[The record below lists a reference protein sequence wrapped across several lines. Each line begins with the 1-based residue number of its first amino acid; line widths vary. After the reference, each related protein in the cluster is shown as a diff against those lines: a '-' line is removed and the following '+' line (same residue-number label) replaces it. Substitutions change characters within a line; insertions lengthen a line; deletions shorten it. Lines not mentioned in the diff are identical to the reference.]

1 MNYKTQAI
9 LPLFG
14 LAFALIYLFYL
25 ISTTGL
31 ILNIDLKGGT
41 QISFESKSEL
51 SENNIENIL
60 KDYEAEVR
68 IARGVTGYVALIEI
82 DSSIDSTEI
91 INVLKNNGYS
101 SADFSVSAL
110 TSSLGV
116 SFFQQAQL
124 VLLFAFLFMA
134 ITVFFIFKDPF
145 PSFYVV
151 LCGFADIVET
161 LAISQFLGIKLS
173 LATFAALLLLI
184 GYSVDTDILLTSRV
198 LKTAEGE
205 LKSKIKG
212 AMKTGLTMIGAT
224 AVALTALF
232 IVSASLVIT
241 QIASVLLIG
250 LIVDVFNTWFVN
262 ANLLRWYIER
272 KKV

>member
-1 MNYKTQAI
+1 MNYKLQAI

-25 ISTTGL
+25 VSTAGL
-31 ILNIDLKGGT
+31 NLGIDLKGGT
-41 QISFESKSEL
+41 QISFESKSALDEKD
-51 SENNIENIL
+51 IESIL
-60 KDYEAEVR
+60 KSYEADIR

-82 DSSIDSTEI
+82 DSSINSTEI
-91 INVLKNNGYS
+91 INILKGSGYS
-101 SADFSVSAL
+101 SSEFSVSSL
-110 TSSLGV
+110 TPSLGV

-124 VLLFAFLFMA
+124 VLLFAFIFMA
-134 ITVFFIFKDPF
+134 VTVFIIFRNPF

-161 LAISQFLGIKLS
+161 LAISQLLGIKLT

-205 LKSKIKG
+205 LKTKIRG

-224 AVALTALF
+224 AVALSALF
-232 IVSASLVIT
+232 IISASSVIT

-250 LIVDVFNTWFVN
+250 IILDIFNTWLTN
-262 ANLLRWYIER
+262 AGLLRWYVER
-272 KKV
+272 RQK